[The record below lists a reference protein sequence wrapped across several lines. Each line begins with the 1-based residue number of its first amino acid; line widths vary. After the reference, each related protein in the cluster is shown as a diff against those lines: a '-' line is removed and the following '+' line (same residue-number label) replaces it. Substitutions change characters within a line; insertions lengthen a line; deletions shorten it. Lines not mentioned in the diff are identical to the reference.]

1 MAEEAIIIK
10 LSDSALD
17 TLQQCSSREERGQ
30 KLLDLIDS
38 KLETIE
44 SWFDAHMGG
53 GLAKFERAALRTF
66 LYREITGEL
75 AGTGDITNLPQSRQA
90 EASAS

>member
-17 TLQQCSSREERGQ
+17 ALQQCTSREERGQ
-30 KLLDLIDS
+30 KLLDLIDA
-38 KLETIE
+38 KLGDVE
-44 SWFDAHMGG
+44 SWFDANMGG

-75 AGTGDITNLPQSRQA
+75 AGTGDITNLPQSQHV

>member
-30 KLLDLIDS
+30 KLLDLIDT
-38 KLETIE
+38 KIETVE
-44 SWFDAHMGG
+44 SWFAANMGG
-53 GLAKFERAALRTF
+53 GLAKFEHAALRTF

-75 AGTGDITNLPQSRQA
+75 DGTGDITNLPQSRQA

>member
-1 MAEEAIIIK
+1 MSEEAIIIK

-17 TLQQCSSREERGQ
+17 ELQRCATREERGQ
-30 KLLDLIDS
+30 KLLELIDT
-38 KLETIE
+38 KVEAVE
-44 SWFDAHMGG
+44 EWFSVNMGG
-53 GLAKFERAALRTF
+53 GLAKFERAAIRTF

-75 AGTGDITNLPQSRQA
+75 AGVGDITNLPQAHQS